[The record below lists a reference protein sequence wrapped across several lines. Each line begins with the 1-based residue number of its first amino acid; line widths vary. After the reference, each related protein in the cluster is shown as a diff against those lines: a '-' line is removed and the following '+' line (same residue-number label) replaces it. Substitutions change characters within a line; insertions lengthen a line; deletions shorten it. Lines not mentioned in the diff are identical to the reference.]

1 MGEQIDAKDGGQSLK
16 HSYEV
21 LRQAA
26 ASLKEIIE
34 RKFDEAVDADDVA
47 SMERYF
53 KLFPLINEHGS
64 GLQRFGKYLCS
75 KIEKIGDDN
84 FKVSDCIPCSS
95 GSGHFRSCKRV
106 GLMTSEGTF
115 FTRTR

>member
-26 ASLKEIIE
+26 TSLKEIIE
-34 RKFDEAVDADDVA
+34 SKFDDAVEADDVA

-53 KLFPLINEHGS
+53 KLFPLINEHAS

-75 KIEKIGDDN
+75 KIEKMGDDN
-84 FKVSDCIPCSS
+84 FKASAACCGQSATVPVSDHAS
-95 GSGHFRSCKRV
+95 RWN
-106 GLMTSEGTF
+106 
-115 FTRTR
+115 